1 VLTTSKTDDE
11 LQNVLHY
18 ENIITSRLSRD
29 IASGS
34 ITFFW
39 SGLIYLFT
47 NTLKILL
54 QFTNSMISRCLNST
68 WMICAFAFC
77 HSWMT
82 WSPQN

>member
-34 ITFFW
+34 ITFFLVW
-39 SGLIYLFT
+39 I
-47 NTLKILL
+47 N
-54 QFTNSMISRCLNST
+54 
-68 WMICAFAFC
+68 
-77 HSWMT
+77 
-82 WSPQN
+82 